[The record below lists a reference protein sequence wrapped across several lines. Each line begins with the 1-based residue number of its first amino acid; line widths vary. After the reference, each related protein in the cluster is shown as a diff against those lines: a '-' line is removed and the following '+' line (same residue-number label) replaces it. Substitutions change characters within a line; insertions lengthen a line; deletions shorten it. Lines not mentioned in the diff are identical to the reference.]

1 MGYIKY
7 IREMVGQKPII
18 TCGASVLL
26 FNQEGQLLMQ
36 RRKDNNLWGYAGGV
50 VEMDETVEN
59 AAKRELYEE
68 TGLTALSLELLGV
81 FSGKELH
88 FKYPNGDEINVI
100 DVVFT
105 CKAYEGTLS
114 LQEKEVTELCFFD
127 IDKLPAAI
135 FSPAVP
141 IIKALQKCYRREGKS
156 WFLDYKWGQ
165 NHKDI
170 SNYSNPRN

>member
-68 TGLTALSLELLGV
+68 TGS
-81 FSGKELH
+81 
-88 FKYPNGDEINVI
+88 
-100 DVVFT
+100 
-105 CKAYEGTLS
+105 
-114 LQEKEVTELCFFD
+114 
-127 IDKLPAAI
+127 
-135 FSPAVP
+135 
-141 IIKALQKCYRREGKS
+141 
-156 WFLDYKWGQ
+156 
-165 NHKDI
+165 
-170 SNYSNPRN
+170 